1 MTANGGTKIPDRAP
15 AEQADVTIVVLVCE
29 EVAGVGPRYHG
40 CSLNRVCAM
49 GISTGGGTTR
59 ERRSDFNIAERTRG
73 IVLFLATRFPIQNR

>member
-49 GISTGGGTTR
+49 GILSAVDVQR
-59 ERRSDFNIAERTRG
+59 EEERRGNGDQILILRRGHAE
-73 IVLFLATRFPIQNR
+73 LSYF